1 MSHKYDDAVISALY
15 QDTNIAITAGDRVLM
30 NGKRKGTVVDIL
42 NANTDSAKDYSCYDT
57 GGLLL
62 QMDDW
67 GLTVEP
73 FGFYGTVEKLD
84 DATQ

>member
-1 MSHKYDDAVISALY
+1 MSQKYDDAVISALY
-15 QDTNIAITAGDRVLM
+15 QDTNIAIRTGDRVLM
-30 NGKRKGTVVDIL
+30 HGKRKGTVVDIL
-42 NANTDSAKDYSCYDT
+42 SAKTDSAKDYSCYDT

-84 DATQ
+84 SAVQ